1 VIDFARAE
9 GSDVDL
15 VLRARSFLR
24 LGLSLEAIEAASF
37 DYSKSTPA
45 VKTERFLIRAI
56 AHGRLGNFEA
66 AHNELVDAR
75 AFALGSPFTALE
87 MDVNFTTAYVAYM
100 ERDSALAKTMLEL
113 PLSFEDDQ
121 QAFLSNAT
129 PLWDADHVSARAHEL
144 RAFLA
149 GAENDQALQAA
160 CFRRALERVLASE
173 TADKWLA
180 ANIAS
185 NYGMMLREFPDS
197 AAMDELRAK
206 VHEIE
211 WTTDLDDQRFQL
223 ARSFGMSAALS
234 GNHVAAF
241 RFYREA
247 ASHAPSSA
255 ARVVALGDRA
265 LLSRE
270 LGHSTGEFLADE
282 LDAISDAANRVNWA
296 AIPGEYYVA
305 LLLMAQL
312 FAGSDAT
319 RAAAYF
325 QRYKELHAQS
335 GRELYGRTDP
345 RRAAAELATAGLI
358 AKARGDRADA
368 QALLE
373 RACDG
378 YIAVHCDWRAANVAI
393 SLLEIAPTAPSA
405 TAVARRVAQ
414 QNPASWIARRLAE
427 IPAASTV

>member
-1 VIDFARAE
+1 M
-9 GSDVDL
+9 
-15 VLRARSFLR
+15 R
-24 LGLSLEAIEAASF
+24 LGLPQEALEAASF

-56 AHGRLGNFEA
+56 ARGRLGDFDA
-66 AHNELVDAR
+66 SHDELIDAR

-87 MDVNFTTAYVAYM
+87 MDVNFTGAYVAYM
-100 ERDSALAKTMLEL
+100 ERDATYAKTLLAL
-113 PLSFEDDQ
+113 PLSVEGDQ
-121 QAFLSNAT
+121 QTFLNDAA

-149 GAENDQALQAA
+149 GAENDQVLQAA
-160 CFRRALERVLASE
+160 CFQKALDRVMASE
-173 TADKWLA
+173 TADKWLM

-197 AAMDELRAK
+197 GAMDELRAK
-206 VHEIE
+206 VEAIE
-211 WTTDLDDQRFQL
+211 WTDDLADQRFQL
-223 ARSFGMSAALS
+223 ARSFGMSAALR

-255 ARVVALGDRA
+255 ARVVALVDRA
-265 LLSRE
+265 MLSRE
-270 LGHSTGEFLADE
+270 LGHSSGEYLADE
-282 LDAISDAANRVNWA
+282 LDAISEAASRVNWA
-296 AIPGEYYVA
+296 TTPGEYYVA

-312 FAGSDAT
+312 FAGSEAN
-319 RAAAYF
+319 RAATYF
-325 QRYKELHAQS
+325 ERYKDLHAHS

-358 AKARGDRADA
+358 AKGRGDLANA
-368 QALLE
+368 QSLLE
-373 RACDG
+373 RACAG
-378 YIAVHCDWRAANVAI
+378 YVEVNCDWRAANVAI
-393 SLLEIAPTAPSA
+393 SLLEIDPSVQGA
-405 TAVARRVAQ
+405 KTVAERVAQ

-427 IPAASTV
+427 MPTLVG